1 MITNPDWLK
10 AKIKPYF
17 HQLSLDCI
25 EKLVECMKG
34 IDIEEMDC
42 DTCLKMQEIL
52 CDEIDDE
59 EFLDFA
65 IDNLNELLSYIQSGR
80 KNIRIHID
88 ITGEM
93 WFNSNFKGG
102 TNNGGMSLH

>member
-10 AKIKPYF
+10 AKIKPYC
-17 HQLSLDCI
+17 HQILQDCI

-42 DTCLKMQEIL
+42 DTCLKIQEIL
-52 CDEIDDE
+52 CDEIDDA
-59 EFLDFA
+59 EFLEFA
-65 IDNLNELLSYIQSGR
+65 IDNLDELTSYIINGNL
-80 KNIRIHID
+80 NIRIHRH

-93 WFNSNFKGG
+93 WFGVDKE
-102 TNNGGMSLH
+102 